1 MRRTFAASLF
11 AALLLLPAT
20 AAGAAPSDD
29 AAESSQTIEV
39 AWMMP
44 GPFQGY
50 ATFPQTYLPGG
61 VPECGPGGVQV
72 DVYKYGTPEV
82 RALVDALLAGGVL
95 NSPADD
101 ARVSAGRQHW
111 FVDLE
116 PCTPDGPDDPGEPTP
131 PPGTDVESG
140 GGGPGTSVKVLPAA
154 GAAPVVVAL
163 PRYAG

>member
-1 MRRTFAASLF
+1 MRRTFAAALLA
-11 AALLLLPAT
+11 AALVVPAT
-20 AAGAAPSDD
+20 AAHAAPEDD
-29 AAESSQTIEV
+29 AAELSQTIEV
-39 AWMMP
+39 AWLMP

-95 NSPADD
+95 TSPADD

-116 PCTPDGPDDPGEPTP
+116 PCEPTDPTDPTDPVDP
-131 PPGTDVESG
+131 PDTDVEGG
-140 GGGPGTSVKVLPAA
+140 GGGPGTSVTVLPSA
-154 GAAPVVVAL
+154 GAAPVVRAAPL
-163 PRYAG
+163 YAG